1 MVESLTCHCGELHV
15 FLLFTG
21 TCSVTVFAHVNMHIG
36 YMYIDT
42 QQDSCSYSKE
52 TMCVL
57 HVSVQQLR
65 SDGKGTL
72 CILCILGILLCTCMA
87 LYTHR

>member
-1 MVESLTCHCGELHV
+1 MVESLTCRCGELHVHV

-21 TCSVTVFAHVNMHIG
+21 TCSVTVFAHVDMHIG
-36 YMYIDT
+36 YMYIGA
-42 QQDSCSYSKE
+42 QQDSCSHSKE

-65 SDGKGTL
+65 DGEGTL
-72 CILCILGILLCTCMA
+72 CIMCILGILLHMYGT
-87 LYTHR
+87 